1 MGERAIE
8 NRIRK
13 LKEIER
19 QQAELEAQAQKLK
32 NEIKAD
38 MKARGE
44 SEMHIACFVVR
55 MKEIV
60 TNRFDTKS
68 FQEEHRK
75 LYAAYIKPQTSIR
88 FTIV

>member
-19 QQAELEAQAQKLK
+19 QQAELDAQAKKLK
-32 NEIKAD
+32 EEIKAV
-38 MKARGE
+38 MEAKGE
-44 SEMHIACFVVR
+44 SEMRIACFVVR

-60 TNRFDTKS
+60 TNRFDAKS

-75 LYAAYIKPQTSIR
+75 LYAAYIKPRTSIR